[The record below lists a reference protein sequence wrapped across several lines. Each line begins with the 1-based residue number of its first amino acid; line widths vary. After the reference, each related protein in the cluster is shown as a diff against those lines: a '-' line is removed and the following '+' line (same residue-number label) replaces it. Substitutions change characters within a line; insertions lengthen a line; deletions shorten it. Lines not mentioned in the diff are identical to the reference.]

1 MTSEN
6 RDYSHPPLCPLCD
19 SSSLLDYHRD
29 ARRPYNQCRACQL
42 VFVAVPFH
50 LSAAEEKAQYDLHQN
65 NPHDAGYRR
74 FLNRLAEPVL
84 AMLKPHSQ
92 GLDFGCGP
100 GPCLSLM
107 LAERGHSVALY
118 DLYYANHPQL
128 LEQQYDFITA
138 TEVVEHLAN
147 PGAELQRLWQCL
159 KPGGLLGLMTKLVA
173 NPERF
178 ANWHYKTD
186 PTHISFFSRAT
197 FEHLGK
203 GWGSAPQFVGTD
215 AIIFRKPLLA
225 L

>member
-1 MTSEN
+1 M
-6 RDYSHPPLCPLCD
+6 
-19 SSSLLDYHRD
+19 DYHRD
-29 ARRPYNQCRACQL
+29 ARRPYSQCRECQL
-42 VFVAVPFH
+42 VFVAAPFH
-50 LSAAEEKAQYDLHQN
+50 LPAAEEKAQYDLHQN
-65 NPHDAGYRR
+65 NPGDAGYRR
-74 FLNRLAEPVL
+74 FLNRLAEP
-84 AMLKPHSQ
+84 MLQRLEPRSE

-147 PGAELQRLWQCL
+147 PGAELERLWRCL

-173 NPERF
+173 SPESF

-203 GWGSAPQFVGTD
+203 CWGSAPQFVGAD
-215 AIIFRKPLLA
+215 VIIFHKPLSA
-225 L
+225 R